1 MCVCVCVCVCLCMH
15 SVQVGMG
22 SHFLPFKLQ
31 DIRSVCVLEYIANCS
46 CLSVTRGLVFIIYFK
61 ACPIFQN
68 DKPFFGLV
76 LHFSL
81 DKSLSELS
89 FFLLMLTDD
98 WLHKWHSSAF
108 LIMSYIY
115 IYLEKGGKGRNT
127 HRQTS
132 WQHQYAPQPS
142 PKGPRKRASI
152 NYLCCGGC
160 TVTGLQLSYVFV
172 CDLDI
177 LSETHTHWPCL

>member
-1 MCVCVCVCVCLCMH
+1 
-15 SVQVGMG
+15 MG

-98 WLHKWHSSAF
+98 RLHK
-108 LIMSYIY
+108 
-115 IYLEKGGKGRNT
+115 
-127 HRQTS
+127 
-132 WQHQYAPQPS
+132 
-142 PKGPRKRASI
+142 
-152 NYLCCGGC
+152 
-160 TVTGLQLSYVFV
+160 
-172 CDLDI
+172 
-177 LSETHTHWPCL
+177 